1 MSEGGQA
8 RRLARSTATFTLATG
23 LSRALGL
30 VREIVAAYFFGASGK
45 INAFTVA
52 SQIPTLVRA
61 FVGDAALSGAFV
73 PVFSELLAKEEK
85 ARAWRVASTIF
96 WLVLIGVSL
105 LTAVLILIAPLLI
118 LPFGDPGGDPDL
130 AVTLT
135 RIMLPIVGLLT
146 ISGIIVGILNA
157 YDEFTIPALTPVAW
171 NLVIIGGLAVFVPLI
186 DDESNELILYAVAVL
201 VASLVQLLLPVPWLR
216 RLDGRLQRV
225 IDWRDPAVK
234 RFFVLMLPVTLTLGL
249 INLNIFV
256 DMLFAS
262 RLVDPDLAPTAIEK
276 AFRIYMLPQGMFS
289 VAVVTVLFPTLSRF
303 AAVGNLPSFRATLDS
318 GLRQIAFLLLPAAA
332 VSAVLAQ
339 PIVRLL
345 YERGAFTAD
354 NTVVVAQC
362 LAAFSLGLMFNGWM
376 LLLSR
381 GFYSLQRNW
390 VPTTIALGTVGLNA
404 VLDAF
409 LYRVGVW
416 GLPLATSLVNIVG
429 VALLLVAMRRRPG
442 PRGGARGCRVS
453 SPHPPRVG
461 RRGRRRLRRVV
472 GARRPARPR
481 PLGADRLARRRA
493 DRRRRRVSRRRP
505 APRRARA
512 GSAQG
517 SPPRL
522 AEAAQQPLLA
532 APDLA
537 GLGDT
542 LLAGERGELAPQRL
556 ELRAERPAEQEVGQ
570 LRVPG

>member
-45 INAFTVA
+45 INAYTVA

-146 ISGIIVGILNA
+146 LSGIIVGILNA

-404 VLDAF
+404 VLDTA

-442 PRGGARGCRVS
+442 LAGVRGVVASVLRILLASAVAAGAAYGVWWVLDDLFGRDLWAQIVS
-453 SPHPPRVG
+453 VG
-461 RRGRRRLRRVV
+461 VGLTAGGGVYLGAARLLGVRELEALKALRRG
-472 GARRPARPR
+472 
-481 PLGADRLARRRA
+481 
-493 DRRRRRVSRRRP
+493 
-505 APRRARA
+505 
-512 GSAQG
+512 
-517 SPPRL
+517 
-522 AEAAQQPLLA
+522 
-532 APDLA
+532 
-537 GLGDT
+537 
-542 LLAGERGELAPQRL
+542 
-556 ELRAERPAEQEVGQ
+556 
-570 LRVPG
+570 

>member
-30 VREIVAAYFFGASGK
+30 VREIVAAYFFGVSGK

-52 SQIPTLVRA
+52 TQIPTLVRA
-61 FVGDAALSGAFV
+61 FIGDAALSGAFV

-96 WLVLIGVSL
+96 WLVLVGVSL

-146 ISGIIVGILNA
+146 VSGIIVGILNA

-362 LAAFSLGLMFNGWM
+362 LTAFSLGLMFNGWM

-429 VALLLVAMRRRPG
+429 VALLLIAMRRRPG
-442 PRGGARGCRVS
+442 LAGVRGVVASVLRILLASAVAAGVAYGVWWVLDDLLGRDLWAQIVSLGVGLTAGAGVYLAAARLFGVRELEALKAL
-453 SPHPPRVG
+453 
-461 RRGRRRLRRVV
+461 RRG
-472 GARRPARPR
+472 
-481 PLGADRLARRRA
+481 
-493 DRRRRRVSRRRP
+493 
-505 APRRARA
+505 
-512 GSAQG
+512 
-517 SPPRL
+517 
-522 AEAAQQPLLA
+522 
-532 APDLA
+532 
-537 GLGDT
+537 
-542 LLAGERGELAPQRL
+542 
-556 ELRAERPAEQEVGQ
+556 
-570 LRVPG
+570 

>member
-30 VREIVAAYFFGASGK
+30 VREIVAAYFFGVSGK

-52 SQIPTLVRA
+52 TQIPTLVRA
-61 FVGDAALSGAFV
+61 FIGDAALSGAFV

-96 WLVLIGVSL
+96 WLVLVGVSL

-146 ISGIIVGILNA
+146 VSGIIVGILNA

-303 AAVGNLPSFRATLDS
+303 AAVGNLPSFRETLDS
-318 GLRQIAFLLLPAAA
+318 GLRQIAFLLLPAGA

-429 VALLLVAMRRRPG
+429 VALLLIAMRRRPG
-442 PRGGARGCRVS
+442 LAGVRGVVASVLRILLASAVAAGVAYGVWWVLDDLLGRDLWAQIVSLGVGLTAGAGVYLAAARLLGVRELEALKAL
-453 SPHPPRVG
+453 
-461 RRGRRRLRRVV
+461 RRG
-472 GARRPARPR
+472 
-481 PLGADRLARRRA
+481 
-493 DRRRRRVSRRRP
+493 
-505 APRRARA
+505 
-512 GSAQG
+512 
-517 SPPRL
+517 
-522 AEAAQQPLLA
+522 
-532 APDLA
+532 
-537 GLGDT
+537 
-542 LLAGERGELAPQRL
+542 
-556 ELRAERPAEQEVGQ
+556 
-570 LRVPG
+570 

>member
-30 VREIVAAYFFGASGK
+30 VREIVAAYFFGVSGK

-52 SQIPTLVRA
+52 TQIPTLVRA
-61 FVGDAALSGAFV
+61 FIGDAALSGAFV

-146 ISGIIVGILNA
+146 VSGIIVGILNA

-303 AAVGNLPSFRATLDS
+303 AAVGNLASFRATLDS

-442 PRGGARGCRVS
+442 LAGVRGVVASVLRILLASAAAAGAAYGVWWVLDDLLGRDLWAQIVS
-453 SPHPPRVG
+453 LGVG
-461 RRGRRRLRRVV
+461 LTAGAAVYLAAARLFGVRELEALKALRR
-472 GARRPARPR
+472 
-481 PLGADRLARRRA
+481 
-493 DRRRRRVSRRRP
+493 S
-505 APRRARA
+505 
-512 GSAQG
+512 
-517 SPPRL
+517 
-522 AEAAQQPLLA
+522 
-532 APDLA
+532 
-537 GLGDT
+537 
-542 LLAGERGELAPQRL
+542 
-556 ELRAERPAEQEVGQ
+556 
-570 LRVPG
+570 